1 MLTWS
6 DIEKARKRLEG
17 VAHRTP
23 VLRSRQFDAEAG
35 ATVFFKAENLQRGGA
50 FKFRGAYNK
59 MKAESEKGKVEAV
72 VAFSSGNHAQ
82 AVALV
87 SRLLGIRATIVMPTD
102 APKAKIEAT
111 RGYGAEVVLYDRETQ
126 SRDDLAEQI
135 CREKGAILVPPF
147 DDELVMAG
155 AATGAV
161 ELLEEIRDI
170 DALVVPVSG
179 GGLIG
184 GWATAG
190 RHLRPE
196 IRIYGVE
203 PESADD
209 TRRSLEA
216 GSRVAVAKNPTVAD
230 GLRVTTPGKLT
241 FPIVQETRGGDS
253 PRVRRGDD
261 RDADLDAGEDEGSD
275 RAVRRGGGGGGAP
288 QEGGLRRQARR
299 RRAVRRQRGPLQP
312 RRVRRGAQEGL
323 MRGVFRSPALAGSR
337 VSSALAGRCARGR

>member
-1 MLTWS
+1 MLTWA

-59 MKAESEKGKVEAV
+59 MKAESERQKLDAV

-87 SRLLGIRATIVMPTD
+87 SKLLNIRATIVMPTD
-102 APKAKIEAT
+102 APRAKIEAT
-111 RGYGAEVVLYDRETQ
+111 RGYGAEVVLYDRESQ
-126 SRDDLAEQI
+126 NRDDLAEQL
-135 CREKGAILVPPF
+135 CRERGAVLVPPF

-161 ELLEEIRDI
+161 ELLEEVRDL
-170 DALVVPVSG
+170 DALVVSVSG

-184 GWATAG
+184 GWATAA
-190 RHLRPE
+190 RHMRPA
-196 IRIYGVE
+196 IRVYGVE
-203 PESADD
+203 PETADD
-209 TRRSLEA
+209 TKQSFFEGRRVE
-216 GSRVAVAKNPTVAD
+216 VPNNPTIAD

-241 FPIVQETRGGDS
+241 FPIVQEKVEAILLVS
-253 PRVRRGDD
+253 
-261 RDADLDAGEDEGSD
+261 DAEMIETLTWMLERMKVLVEPSGVAGAA
-275 RAVRRGGGGGGAP
+275 AVRHRKADFEGKRVGVVLSGGNVDLAKLA
-288 QEGGLRRQARR
+288 EYVAARR
-299 RRAVRRQRGPLQP
+299 KL
-312 RRVRRGAQEGL
+312 E
-323 MRGVFRSPALAGSR
+323 
-337 VSSALAGRCARGR
+337 